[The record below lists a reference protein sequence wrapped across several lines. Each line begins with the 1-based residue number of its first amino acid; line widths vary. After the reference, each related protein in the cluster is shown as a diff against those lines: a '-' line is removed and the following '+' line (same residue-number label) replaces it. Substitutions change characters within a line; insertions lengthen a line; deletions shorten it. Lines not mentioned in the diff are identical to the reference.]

1 MTDSTNL
8 MRLMQDIQPTEIYNL
23 TAQSHVGVSL
33 RARNIPPMS
42 TRSACCDYWKRS
54 ALSAWKKETRFY
66 QASTSEL
73 YGLVQEVPQGAYAVL
88 SALAYAVVKLY
99 GYLFPKLPTISLL
112 PCIS

>member
-8 MRLMQDIQPTEIYNL
+8 MRLMQDIRPTEIYNL

-42 TRSACCDYWKRS
+42 TRSLRLLEAVRIVGMEEGDAVLPGVDFGIVRS
-54 ALSAWKKETRFY
+54 GPGS
-66 QASTSEL
+66 
-73 YGLVQEVPQGAYAVL
+73 PQGAYTVL

-99 GYLFPKLPTISLL
+99 GYLSPKLPTIGLF